1 MTWEQVDA
9 IGRGRVFT
17 GAQALDNGLVDVLG
31 GFDTALDEAKKL
43 ADIDLDA
50 DVKLVDFPVAKP
62 WWQQLIAHRSDEAAV
77 RAALEEM
84 ERFMTTGVVDLPGE
98 VWMPPIVIQ

>member
-1 MTWEQVDA
+1 VGDAAQRLAGHGIEQVDA

-43 ADIDLDA
+43 A
-50 DVKLVDFPVAKP
+50 
-62 WWQQLIAHRSDEAAV
+62 SAV
-77 RAALEEM
+77 GPSCPLYEM
-84 ERFMTTGVVDLPGE
+84 SWATSFD
-98 VWMPPIVIQ
+98 